1 MINTDASMSAEEVIE
16 AYSVGWPIESMFNQ
30 LKLAWGLK
38 RGLAADKTN
47 ITSLGPHH

>member
-1 MINTDASMSAEEVIE
+1 MSAEEVIE
-16 AYSVGWPIESMFNQ
+16 AYSVHWPNESMFNQ
-30 LKLAWGLK
+30 IKLAWGSE